1 MKVRKFKIDPTCEEA
16 HQKLEE
22 CSTILLTMDV
32 RLVDRGGLGL
42 FFHCDETM
50 VDAFDM
56 FMSDGWLLRFME
68 EISDAIS
75 INKKMCKLMAKG
87 TAEIVANFD
96 RVRPDLKM
104 KEDEASVGQQGD

>member
-1 MKVRKFKIDPTCEEA
+1 MKVRKFKIDPNCEEA
-16 HQKLEE
+16 KRKLEE
-22 CSTILLTMDV
+22 CSTVLLTMDV
-32 RLVDRGGLGL
+32 RLVDHGGLGL
-42 FFHCDETM
+42 SFHCEEAT

-56 FMSDGWLLRFME
+56 FMPYGWLLRFME

-75 INKKMCKLMAKG
+75 INKKMCKLKAKG